1 MGLVNSVNKSD
12 DLQRLFDK
20 TETRVKMSHH
30 PCGSLKSFVQFLQS
44 INESIFYKKKWISCF
59 SASLLNCNFKEIRQ
73 GLLIVRTYDI
83 KFQYVHNDRIVVLL
97 WPLHGLRWYG
107 RNRSLFLF
115 ESGSRCKLG
124 PGLFVFKCKHPQKLI
139 ACLEKRINSLSYLY
153 HNTTFITKSLHQ
165 LHDSH
170 LNQGIAYSSSKSPHT
185 IESISCSRPI
195 SAPHEE
201 SHSSKSLQPSSSV
214 IFCCGPDNYLIPRKI
229 SEEVSLVSDFSAQ
242 MHDSRLESSACSPMY
257 LNLPSDNYLEPAPAS
272 ELPICT
278 TRKNNDNNTELGSYV
293 VALPSNPN
301 GINNRISMNVMLNS
315 FRTTNC
321 SNNIYVP
328 QLV

>member
-170 LNQGIAYSSSKSPHT
+170 LNQVSFIHYYYLLKWNFNDTHYICSTVLFCPTLFSKNNKMTSM
-185 IESISCSRPI
+185 
-195 SAPHEE
+195 
-201 SHSSKSLQPSSSV
+201 
-214 IFCCGPDNYLIPRKI
+214 IFNY
-229 SEEVSLVSDFSAQ
+229 
-242 MHDSRLESSACSPMY
+242 CMY
-257 LNLPSDNYLEPAPAS
+257 LQREVMNREA
-272 ELPICT
+272 
-278 TRKNNDNNTELGSYV
+278 V
-293 VALPSNPN
+293 V
-301 GINNRISMNVMLNS
+301 
-315 FRTTNC
+315 
-321 SNNIYVP
+321 
-328 QLV
+328 